1 MPSDRAA
8 RLRRLQFRAWHR
20 GTKEADLM
28 IGGFVDRHLGSLD
41 DADIAWVER
50 LLEENDVDIMAWV
63 LGTVPCPDA
72 YRGPLFDAMQ
82 RLDYLTI
89 AR

>member
-1 MPSDRAA
+1 
-8 RLRRLQFRAWHR
+8 
-20 GTKEADLM
+20 M
-28 IGGFVDRHLGSLD
+28 IGGFVDKHLETL
-41 DADIAWVER
+41 DADQIAWIER

-63 LGTVPCPDA
+63 LGTAPCPDA